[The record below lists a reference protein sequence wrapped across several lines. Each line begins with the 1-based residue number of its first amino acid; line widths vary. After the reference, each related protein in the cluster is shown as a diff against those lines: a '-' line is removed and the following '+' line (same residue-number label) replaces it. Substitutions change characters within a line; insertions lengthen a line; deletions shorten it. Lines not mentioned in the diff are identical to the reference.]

1 MVGNAWAP
9 LGPASGQMSG
19 EDMAP
24 FGPAIRHLNEDVA
37 DDKVGEPALVQCDEL
52 CKEEGVNVLLDGGG
66 SSGETEQALT
76 AAPLFNPMQRRAV
89 EALLGEVPE
98 DSGGR
103 LHADLR
109 QFSLGLL
116 PLGDYLG
123 RLDGVILGLR
133 MYFPQ
138 GNSYVRPWEELR
150 RALASP

>member
-1 MVGNAWAP
+1 
-9 LGPASGQMSG
+9 
-19 EDMAP
+19 
-24 FGPAIRHLNEDVA
+24 
-37 DDKVGEPALVQCDEL
+37 L
-52 CKEEGVNVLLDGGG
+52 CKEEGVNVVLDGGG

-76 AAPLFNPMQRRAV
+76 AAPHFNPMQRRAI